1 MIFPILGRFAIS
13 ETTVTQAQVDLS
25 FASAV
30 CYLELVQDVSDN
42 ITKLIGFDE
51 DARYW
56 IGMSI
61 RESVINA
68 IQHGN
73 REDENKTVGVCLT
86 ASPDGLVVLVRDQGE
101 GFNEDDLPDPTDS
114 ENLLKPSGR
123 GIFYVRSFMDD
134 VSFAALPEGGLEV
147 RMEKRLN
154 REKKG
159 DHDED

>member
-1 MIFPILGRFAIS
+1 M
-13 ETTVTQAQVDLS
+13 TQAQIDLS
-25 FASAV
+25 FSSAV
-30 CYLELVQDVSDN
+30 CYLDLVQDVSDN

-73 REDENKTVGVCLT
+73 DEDESKTVGVCLT
-86 ASPDGLVVLVRDQGE
+86 ASSDRLIVLVRDEGE
-101 GFNEDDLPDPTDS
+101 GFDEEDLPDPTDS

-134 VSFAALPEGGLEV
+134 VSFARRPEGGLEV

-154 REKKG
+154 SDKEKQ
-159 DHDED
+159 